1 MRDRMASMS
10 PEERQQMIE
19 RMKARG
25 FTLPAEGQAASGNTQ
40 PVQPQQGRGQR
51 AASGQAKKAGTPAKA
66 TPAQG
71 AGATTIDALFGPL
84 PPTESFGQV
93 WLNQNGKL
101 NRVRLRLGISDGQQT
116 ELIQVLDNNSKI
128 DEGTEVVTAVTTA
141 AQRTTATAGGNA
153 FPGLGGQ
160 QRGGGG
166 FPGGGGGGNRGAPA
180 PPRGR

>member
-1 MRDRMASMS
+1 MASMS

-25 FTLPAEGQAASGNTQ
+25 FTPPEDLTAGASAQ
-40 PVQPQQGRGQR
+40 VPQGQGRGQTGKP
-51 AASGQAKKAGTPAKA
+51 AQTQKAPAAKA
-66 TPAQG
+66 TPARG

-93 WLNQNGKL
+93 WLHENGKL

-116 ELIQVLDNNSKI
+116 ELTQVLDNNAKI

-141 AQRTTATAGGNA
+141 AQRTAATAGGNA

-160 QRGGGG
+160 QRGGFQGG
-166 FPGGGGGGNRGAPA
+166 FGGGFGGNRGAAPP

>member
-1 MRDRMASMS
+1 MATMS

-25 FTLPAEGQAASGNTQ
+25 FTLPADVAGGNAQ
-40 PVQPQQGRGQR
+40 
-51 AASGQAKKAGTPAKA
+51 PAKA
-66 TPAQG
+66 GQAQKTQAKATTPARN

-93 WLNQNGKL
+93 WLHQDGKL
-101 NRVRLRLGISDGQQT
+101 NRVRLRLGIGDGQQT
-116 ELIQVLDNNSKI
+116 ELIQVLDNNAKI
-128 DEGTEVVTAVTTA
+128 DEGTEAVTAVTTA
-141 AQRTTATAGGNA
+141 AQRTAATAGGNA

-160 QRGGGG
+160 QRGGFQGG
-166 FPGGGGGGNRGAPA
+166 FGGGGGGNRGAAP

>member
-1 MRDRMASMS
+1 MRERMAGMS

-25 FTLPAEGQAASGNTQ
+25 FTPPADAASGNAH
-40 PVQPQQGRGQR
+40 P
-51 AASGQAKKAGTPAKA
+51 AKAGQGQKAPAPKA
-66 TPAQG
+66 TPARAG
-71 AGATTIDALFGPL
+71 GATTIDALFGPL

-93 WLNQNGKL
+93 WLHENSKL

-116 ELIQVLDNNSKI
+116 ELIQVLDNNAKI

-141 AQRTTATAGGNA
+141 SQRTAAAAGGNA

-160 QRGGGG
+160 QRGGFQGG
-166 FPGGGGGGNRGAPA
+166 FGGGGGGNRGAAP

>member
-1 MRDRMASMS
+1 MASMS

-25 FTLPAEGQAASGNTQ
+25 FTLPADGEAGKAQ
-40 PVQPQQGRGQR
+40 PVQPQQGRGQG
-51 AASGQAKKAGTPAKA
+51 AASGQAKKAATPAKA
-66 TPAQG
+66 TPARG

-93 WLNQNGKL
+93 WLQQNGKL

-141 AQRTTATAGGNA
+141 AQRTAATAGGNA

>member
-1 MRDRMASMS
+1 MRERMAGMS

-25 FTLPAEGQAASGNTQ
+25 FTPPADLTSANAQ
-40 PVQPQQGRGQR
+40 
-51 AASGQAKKAGTPAKA
+51 PAKPSQA
-66 TPAQG
+66 QKAPAAKAAPVRA

-93 WLNQNGKL
+93 WLHQNGKL

-116 ELIQVLDNNSKI
+116 ELIQVLDNSAKI

-141 AQRTTATAGGNA
+141 AQRAAATAGGNA

-160 QRGGGG
+160 QRGGFQGG
-166 FPGGGGGGNRGAPA
+166 FGPRRGGG
-180 PPRGR
+180 

>member
-1 MRDRMASMS
+1 MRERMAGMS

-25 FTLPAEGQAASGNTQ
+25 ITLPADVVASPAAPAGQAQ
-40 PVQPQQGRGQR
+40 
-51 AASGQAKKAGTPAKA
+51 KAPAAKA
-66 TPAQG
+66 TPARG
-71 AGATTIDALFGPL
+71 PAATTIDALFGPL

-93 WLNQNGKL
+93 WLNENSKL
-101 NRVRLRLGISDGQQT
+101 SRVRLRLGISDGQQT
-116 ELIQVLDNNSKI
+116 ELVQVLDNNAKI

-141 AQRTTATAGGNA
+141 SQRTAATAGGNA

-160 QRGGGG
+160 QRGGFQGG
-166 FPGGGGGGNRGAPA
+166 FGGGGGGNRGGAP